1 MARIVQRHV
10 PIKKGA
16 CIMHEQKY
24 NLVAVFSH
32 CEGNTENID
41 VQIPRQRV
49 LIEVHFHCHLRLF
62 FMKSDMIIL
71 NRKDHQIYN

>member
-49 LIEVHFHCHLRLF
+49 LIKVYFR
-62 FMKSDMIIL
+62 
-71 NRKDHQIYN
+71 